1 MPEPKPRKAPRQERS
16 KQTVDA
22 ILEGCARL
30 LREGDYGA
38 VTTNHIAERAGVSIG
53 SVYEFFPNKEA
64 IVAALVERRL
74 AGLVDEVREGV
85 EIALEVGDRGGA
97 ELLIRRIVDAV
108 SSDRELY
115 RVLLRQAPFVQRLAV
130 TRQATAQL
138 FELGRAAAERARDA
152 MNLPHLEEDAWLISH
167 MVSNAVLEIAFLDDR
182 SKDRRLLTDELV
194 RLTFRMIQGRDPPR
208 KRGQTTFRSNPRTE

>member
-1 MPEPKPRKAPRQERS
+1 MPDPKPRKAPRQERS

-208 KRGQTTFRSNPRTE
+208 KRGQTTFRSSPRT

>member
-64 IVAALVERRL
+64 IVKRYLPRQRQLAQEALARL
-74 AGLVDEVREGV
+74 AEEDNPDPDATEEAHYCRRHPQLLEEGRQAKTDLPVKMDVDPTFQLARF
-85 EIALEVGDRGGA
+85 VGCLDCGRGGA
-97 ELLIRRIVDAV
+97 RR
-108 SSDRELY
+108 
-115 RVLLRQAPFVQRLAV
+115 
-130 TRQATAQL
+130 
-138 FELGRAAAERARDA
+138 
-152 MNLPHLEEDAWLISH
+152 
-167 MVSNAVLEIAFLDDR
+167 EINRHF
-182 SKDRRLLTDELV
+182 
-194 RLTFRMIQGRDPPR
+194 
-208 KRGQTTFRSNPRTE
+208 

>member
-208 KRGQTTFRSNPRTE
+208 KRGQTTFRSNPRT

>member
-1 MPEPKPRKAPRQERS
+1 MAKP
-16 KQTVDA
+16 TN
-22 ILEGCARL
+22 
-30 LREGDYGA
+30 LRW
-38 VTTNHIAERAGVSIG
+38 
-53 SVYEFFPNKEA
+53 
-64 IVAALVERRL
+64 RL
-74 AGLVDEVREGV
+74 AF
-85 EIALEVGDRGGA
+85 
-97 ELLIRRIVDAV
+97 DAV

-208 KRGQTTFRSNPRTE
+208 KRGQTTFRSSPRT